1 MKIIA
6 IAGQM
11 RNGKDEIGGHIC
23 KRMEFKPASFAAP
36 VKKIFC
42 DAFNVNI
49 EFVEKWKIEKDP
61 PPGFKK
67 NVRQSLQFIG
77 DGFRQI
83 LPDVWIDYAI
93 RNNSDYSCFMDC
105 RYFNEMIKVK
115 QRGGINIL
123 VWRPS
128 FENDDPNP
136 SESEVKPLVDYYSH
150 KKIEGYVKKLHEDKS
165 APKNANLIDFFIIN
179 NGTLEDLYVKVDK
192 YIITFL
198 PLIES
203 SKFIF

>member
-6 IAGQM
+6 VAGQM
-11 RNGKDEIGGHIC
+11 RNGKNEIGEYIC
-23 KRMEFKPASFAAP
+23 RKMKFSPASFASP

-42 DAFNVNI
+42 DAFNVDM

-67 NVRQSLQFIG
+67 NVRQALQFIG

-93 RNNSDYSCFMDC
+93 RSNPDYSVYMDC
-105 RYFNEMIKVK
+105 RYFNEMTKIQQK
-115 QRGGINIL
+115 GGVNVL
-123 VWRPS
+123 VWRPG

-136 SESEVKPLVDYYSH
+136 SESQIKPLVDYYSS
-150 KKIEGYVKKLHEDKS
+150 KNIEGNVRRLH
-165 APKNANLIDFFIIN
+165 KNAPTEASLIDFFIIN
-179 NGTLEDLYVKVDK
+179 NGDLEDLYAKVDK
-192 YIITFL
+192 HIISSL

-203 SKFIF
+203 PQLVF